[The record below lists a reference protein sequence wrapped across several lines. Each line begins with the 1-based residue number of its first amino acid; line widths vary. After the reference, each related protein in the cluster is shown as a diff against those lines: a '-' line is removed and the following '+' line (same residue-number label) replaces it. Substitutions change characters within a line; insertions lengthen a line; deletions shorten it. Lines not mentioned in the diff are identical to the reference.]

1 MIEDNDDYST
11 GEFTEFK
18 LIRFWSRS
26 ELEIETPKPM
36 TLDEIQT
43 HVSECGYP
51 GFELIGV
58 R

>member
-1 MIEDNDDYST
+1 MRDNDHPT
-11 GEFTEFK
+11 GVFTELK
-18 LIRFWSRS
+18 LIRFWSKS

-43 HVSECGYP
+43 HVSEGFP

>member
-1 MIEDNDDYST
+1 MIDDDDHPT
-11 GEFTEFK
+11 GVFTELK

-26 ELEIETPKPM
+26 ELEIETPTPM
-36 TLDEIQT
+36 TLDEIQIY
-43 HVSECGYP
+43 VSESGYP